1 MAVRKYEV
9 HTLYVRSNG
18 RAGIEREGMTLRDGH
33 VPASAQTWQ
42 GVRVE
47 EVDVVD
53 GGALAL
59 ELALGLVRRTATT
72 MRWDCRGRGRD
83 GGGGNDEK

>member
-1 MAVRKYEV
+1 MVVRKYEV
-9 HTLYVRSNG
+9 HTLYVRSNR

-59 ELALGLVRRTATT
+59 ELVLGLVRRTATT
-72 MRWDCRGRGRD
+72 RWDCRGRGRD
-83 GGGGNDEK
+83 GGGNDEK